1 MYLLYIKA
9 FLLRYSLCY
18 ILQNE
23 DDTSGK
29 KDLNFLNG
37 LKRKGEKKVEN
48 EQEEAQERKMW
59 EFCIGKRYSW
69 LGIE

>member
-1 MYLLYIKA
+1 MMYLLYIKA

-37 LKRKGEKKVEN
+37 LKRKGEKKESKKLKTN
-48 EQEEAQERKMW
+48 KRKR
-59 EFCIGKRYSW
+59 ESVRCGNSA
-69 LGIE
+69 